1 MIVLDASCCAAWILP
16 DEQSGPAERAARVY
30 ADEGATVPFLW
41 QLEIRNVLLVA
52 HRRGRLDSVLLEQA
66 FAKVE
71 ALGIV
76 VDNDVVLR
84 HVTNLAV
91 KHGLSVYDASYLEL
105 AVRRDCPL
113 ATLDRRLL
121 AAAVAEGVATT

>member
-1 MIVLDASCCAAWILP
+1 MLDASCCAAWLLP
-16 DEQSGPAERAARVY
+16 DEQSSSAERAARVY
-30 ADEGATVPFLW
+30 VDEGATVPSLW
-41 QLEIRNVLLVA
+41 QLEIRNVA